1 MYMIMHKTEIIALAD
16 EEKITE
22 IINKALCPHCFAVGM
37 PLYIWLDNRCVD
49 MHRSHSRKLFKALRL
64 RNSENTAEL
73 ISVGHGVSITDN
85 WWIQREDENLD
96 YSSLKKYNE
105 QIADI
110 ALLGGSDSDERNT
123 NGYLELGTVGSYEKA
138 WRFEDGFWY
147 MYKQGGIQELVSEYY
162 SYLFLKAMD
171 FNVAEYRIKSVKS
184 AETGLSTTFM
194 LSKDFTNNAEVDFEP
209 FCNYFNDNE
218 EPDFIIPQLPENLI
232 KQYVMTVFYDALL
245 FNGDRHNQNI
255 GVLRDSSTGEIIE
268 LAPGFD
274 YNLSLIASGV
284 PRINKNTGNVFTEG
298 ILGNETCRSIL
309 KENIPDKQKIADA
322 VKSATEGVK
331 SALGLNDLNYSLI
344 ENYIKD
350 TFDYIFESIQVCY
363 PEK

>member
-1 MYMIMHKTEIIALAD
+1 MYKIMHKTEVIALAD
-16 EEKITE
+16 EENITE
-22 IINKALCPHCFAVGM
+22 IINKALCPHCFVVGM

-73 ISVGHGVSITDN
+73 ISIGHGVSITDN
-85 WWIQREDENLD
+85 WWIQRDDENLE
-96 YSSLKKYNE
+96 YRELKKYNE
-105 QIADI
+105 RIADI

-123 NGYLELGTVGSYEKA
+123 EGYLELGTVGSYEKA
-138 WRFEDGFWY
+138 WLFEGNPWY
-147 MYKQGGIQELVSEYY
+147 MYKQGGTQELVSEYY
-162 SYLFLKAMD
+162 SYLFLNAMQ
-171 FNVAEYRIKSVKS
+171 FNVAEYRIKSIKS

-209 FCNYFNDNE
+209 FCNYFGDNE
-218 EPDFIIPQLPENLI
+218 ELDFIIPKLPEKLI
-232 KQYVMTVFYDALL
+232 EQYVMTVFYDALL

-255 GVLRDSSTGEIIE
+255 GIIRDSLTGDIID

-274 YNLSLIASGV
+274 YNLGLIASGV
-284 PRINKNTGNVFTEG
+284 PRINKSTGNIFTES
-298 ILGNETCRSIL
+298 LLSNDTCRRVL
-309 KENIPDKQKIADA
+309 KENIPDKQKITIA
-322 VKSATEGVK
+322 VEYATEGVK

-350 TFDYIFESIQVCY
+350 TFDYISGNIY
-363 PEK
+363 

>member
-1 MYMIMHKTEIIALAD
+1 MYKIMHKTEVIALAD
-16 EEKITE
+16 EENITE
-22 IINKALCPHCFAVGM
+22 IINKALCPHCFVVGM

-49 MHRSHSRKLFKALRL
+49 MHRSHSRRLFKALRL

-73 ISVGHGVSITDN
+73 ISIGHGVSITDN
-85 WWIQREDENLD
+85 WWIQRDDENLE
-96 YSSLKKYNE
+96 YRELKKYNE

-123 NGYLELGTVGSYEKA
+123 EGYLELGTVGSYEKA
-138 WRFEDGFWY
+138 WRFEGNSWY
-147 MYKQGGIQELVSEYY
+147 MYKQGGTQELVSEYY
-162 SYLFLKAMD
+162 SYLFLKAMQ
-171 FNVAEYRIKSVKS
+171 FYVAEYRIKIIKS

-209 FCNYFNDNE
+209 FCNYFGDNE
-218 EPDFIIPQLPENLI
+218 ELDFIIPKLPEKLI

-255 GVLRDSSTGEIIE
+255 GIIRDSLTGEILS

-274 YNLSLIASGV
+274 YNLGLIASGV
-284 PRINKNTGNVFTEG
+284 PRINKRTGNVFTKS
-298 ILGNETCRSIL
+298 LLSNETCRRVL
-309 KENIPDKQKIADA
+309 KENIPDRQKITIA
-322 VKSATEGVK
+322 VEFATAGVK

-350 TFDYIFESIQVCY
+350 TFDYISENIY
-363 PEK
+363 